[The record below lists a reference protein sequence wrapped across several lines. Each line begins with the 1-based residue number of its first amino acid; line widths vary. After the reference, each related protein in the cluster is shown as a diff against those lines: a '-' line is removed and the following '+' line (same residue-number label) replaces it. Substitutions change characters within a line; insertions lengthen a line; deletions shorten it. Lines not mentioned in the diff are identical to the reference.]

1 MTGQLWAKNVRR
13 GHRSKRFILVDTVQI
28 PDFLTATLG
37 FAVYLIG
44 AEINARVATLRQFN
58 IPEPVTGGLLASLVV
73 LLLFLVAG
81 LELSFGLA
89 ARDFLLVL
97 FFAGIGLN
105 ARLSDLI
112 AGGKP
117 LFLLLVLTLI
127 TIVAQNAIGAAGA
140 VVFGYPMQSGV
151 LFGSAALIGGHGTAI
166 AWAPEV
172 GRATGLEGATELGV
186 AVATLG
192 LVLAAL
198 VGGPVARFLIE
209 GRKLSPDRPEEEHTV
224 GLPDNPNE
232 ASAGIDHLTVM
243 RVLLHLN
250 LAIILGYALSEVI
263 TAAGLKLPL
272 FVPCLI
278 MGIVIANVR
287 SAIAPSAPPV
297 ARTPSLALIS
307 EFALGAFLAMSL
319 MSLQLWTI
327 AELGIAIAAIMTA
340 QTLFAV
346 AFVIWVLFPIM
357 GSNYR
362 AAVLAAGFGGFAL
375 GATPTAIANMTAVTK
390 RYGPSPIAFIVLP
403 LVSAFFVDIANA
415 IVIQTIVNF

>member
-1 MTGQLWAKNVRR
+1 MADAVL
-13 GHRSKRFILVDTVQI
+13 I
-28 PDFLTATLG
+28 PDFITATLG
-37 FAVYLIG
+37 FAVYLLG
-44 AEINARVATLRQFN
+44 ARINGKVAVLRQFN

-73 LLLFLVAG
+73 LLLYLFANV
-81 LELSFGLA
+81 ELSFELQT
-89 ARDFLLVL
+89 RDALLVL

-117 LFLLLVLTLI
+117 LLILLILTLV
-127 TIVAQNAIGAAGA
+127 TIVAQNVIGAAGA
-140 VVFGYPMQSGV
+140 SLFGYPAQAGV

-172 GRATGLEGATELGV
+172 ASATGLDGATELGV

-198 VGGPVARFLIE
+198 VGGPIARLLVE
-209 GRKLSPDRPEEEHTV
+209 TRGLSPDRPDEEHTV
-224 GLPDNPNE
+224 GLPE
-232 ASAGIDHLTVM
+232 ETTAATEIDHVTIM

-250 LAIILGYALSEVI
+250 LAIILGYALGEAIS
-263 TAAGLKLPL
+263 AAGLKLPL

-278 MGIVIANVR
+278 MGIVISNVR
-287 SAIAPSAPPV
+287 AAIAPSAPPV
-297 ARTPSLALIS
+297 ARTPSLALLS

-327 AELGIAIAAIMTA
+327 AELGVAIAVIMTA
-340 QTLFAV
+340 QTVFTV
-346 AFVIWVLFPIM
+346 VFVIWVLFPLM

-362 AAVLAAGFGGFAL
+362 GAVLAAGFGGFAL

>member
-1 MTGQLWAKNVRR
+1 M
-13 GHRSKRFILVDTVQI
+13 SI
-28 PDFLTATLG
+28 PDPIPSFITLTLG
-37 FAVYLIG
+37 FAVFLAG
-44 AEINARVATLRQFN
+44 AEINARVAFLRRFN
-58 IPEPVTGGLLASLVV
+58 IPEPVTGGLLAAVFFLAV
-73 LLLFLVAG
+73 FLVTGSAIEFD
-81 LELSFGLA
+81 LQ
-89 ARDFLLVL
+89 ARDFFLVL

-117 LFLLLVLTLI
+117 LILLLVLTLL
-127 TIVAQNAIGAAGA
+127 TIVAQNVIGILGA
-140 VVFGYPMQSGV
+140 VSFGYAPQVGV
-151 LFGSAALIGGHGTAI
+151 LFGSASLIGGHGTAI

-172 GRATGLEGATELGV
+172 TQVTGLTSAPELGV

-198 VGGPVARFLIE
+198 VGGPIAKFLVE
-209 GRKLSPDRPEEEHTV
+209 RYSLSPDRPDEAHTV
-224 GLPDNPNE
+224 GLPQTPDE
-232 ASAGIDHLTVM
+232 SVGKIDHLNVM
-243 RVLLHLN
+243 RVLLFLN
-250 LAIILGYALSEVI
+250 IAIIIGYALNIAIEK
-263 TAAGLKLPL
+263 AGLKLPL

-287 SAIAPSAPPV
+287 SALFKKAPPV
-297 ARTPSLALIS
+297 TGTPALALIS

-327 AELGIAIAAIMTA
+327 ADLGMAMVVIMTA
-340 QTLFAV
+340 QTLFVV
-346 AFVIWVLFPIM
+346 AFVIFVLFPLL
-357 GSNYR
+357 GRGYR

-403 LVSAFFVDIANA
+403 LVSAFFVDLANA
-415 IVIQTIVNF
+415 LVIQTIVNF

>member
-1 MTGQLWAKNVRR
+1 MTEGAL
-13 GHRSKRFILVDTVQI
+13 QI

-44 AEINARVATLRQFN
+44 AEINARVPMLRQFN

-73 LLLFLVAG
+73 LALYLGFD
-81 LELSFGLA
+81 LELTFGLA
-89 ARDFLLVL
+89 TRDFLLLV

-117 LFLLLVLTLI
+117 LLILLVLTLA
-127 TIVAQNAIGAAGA
+127 TILAQNVIGAIGA
-140 VVFGYPMQSGV
+140 VLFGYPAQAGV

-166 AWAPEV
+166 AWAPAVEDV
-172 GRATGLEGATELGV
+172 TGLAGATELGV

-198 VGGPVARFLIE
+198 VGGPIARLLVE
-209 GRKLSPDRPEEEHTV
+209 GRSLAPDRPDEVNTI
-224 GLPDNPNE
+224 GLPD
-232 ASAGIDHLTVM
+232 ASDDRLSSIDHITIM

-250 LAIILGYALSEVI
+250 VAIVLGYMLSEVI
-263 TAAGLKLPL
+263 SAAGLKLPV

-287 SAIAPSAPPV
+287 TVLAPKAPPV
-297 ARTPSLALIS
+297 SRTPSLALIS
-307 EFALGAFLAMSL
+307 EFSLGAFLAMSL

-327 AELGIAIAAIMTA
+327 AELGLAIAVIMTA

-346 AFVIWVLFPIM
+346 AFVIWVLFPVM
-357 GSNYR
+357 GGNYR
-362 AAVLAAGFGGFAL
+362 AAVLSAGFGGFAL

>member
-1 MTGQLWAKNVRR
+1 MADAVL
-13 GHRSKRFILVDTVQI
+13 I
-28 PDFLTATLG
+28 PDFITATLG
-37 FAVYLIG
+37 FAVYLLG
-44 AEINARVATLRQFN
+44 ARINGKVAVLRQFN

-73 LLLFLVAG
+73 LLLYLAANV
-81 LELSFGLA
+81 ELSFELQT
-89 ARDFLLVL
+89 RDALLVL

-117 LFLLLVLTLI
+117 LLILLILTLV
-127 TIVAQNAIGAAGA
+127 TIVAQNVIGAAGA
-140 VVFGYPMQSGV
+140 FLFGYPAQAGV

-172 GRATGLEGATELGV
+172 ASATGLDGATELGV

-198 VGGPVARFLIE
+198 VGGPIARLLVE
-209 GRKLSPDRPEEEHTV
+209 TRGLSPDRPDEEHTV
-224 GLPDNPNE
+224 GLPE
-232 ASAGIDHLTVM
+232 ETTAATEIDHVTIM

-250 LAIILGYALSEVI
+250 LAIILGYALGEAIS
-263 TAAGLKLPL
+263 AAGLKLPL

-278 MGIVIANVR
+278 MGIVISNVR
-287 SAIAPSAPPV
+287 AAIAPSAPPV
-297 ARTPSLALIS
+297 ARTPSLALLS

-327 AELGIAIAAIMTA
+327 AELGVAIAVIMTA
-340 QTLFAV
+340 QTVFTV
-346 AFVIWVLFPIM
+346 AFVIWVLFPLM

-362 AAVLAAGFGGFAL
+362 GAVLAAGFGGFAL

>member
-1 MTGQLWAKNVRR
+1 M
-13 GHRSKRFILVDTVQI
+13 GHVIEI

-37 FAVYLIG
+37 FAVFLIG
-44 AEINARVATLRQFN
+44 AEINARVATLRNFN

-73 LLLFLVAG
+73 LTFYLVFG
-81 LELSFGLA
+81 IELSFGLT

-117 LFLLLVLTLI
+117 LILLLILTLA
-127 TIVAQNAIGAAGA
+127 TIVFQNVIGAAGA
-140 VVFGYPMQSGV
+140 AIFGYPAQAGV

-166 AWAPEV
+166 AWAPDV
-172 GRATGLEGATELGV
+172 AQATGLDGATELGV

-198 VGGPVARFLIE
+198 VGGPIARLLVE
-209 GRKLSPDRPEEEHTV
+209 RRGLTPDRPDEEPSV
-224 GLPDNPNE
+224 GLPDE
-232 ASAGIDHLTVM
+232 HDGHTTSIDHLTVM

-250 LAIILGYALSEVI
+250 LAIILGYALNESI
-263 TAAGLKLPL
+263 AAAGLKLPL

-278 MGIVIANVR
+278 MGIVIANLR
-287 SAIAPSAPPV
+287 DALFPGAPKVS
-297 ARTPSLALIS
+297 RTPSLALIS

-327 AELGIAIAAIMTA
+327 AQLGMAIAVIMTA
-340 QTLFAV
+340 QTVFAV
-346 AFVIWVLFPIM
+346 LFVLWVLFPVM

>member
-1 MTGQLWAKNVRR
+1 MTEEMLE
-13 GHRSKRFILVDTVQI
+13 I
-28 PDFLTATLG
+28 PSFLTATLG

-44 AEINARVATLRQFN
+44 AEINARTAVLRQFN
-58 IPEPVTGGLLASLVV
+58 IPEPVTGGLLAAVFFWLLYLV
-73 LLLFLVAG
+73 
-81 LELSFGLA
+81 FGFEMTFDLA
-89 ARDFLLVL
+89 ARDFLLVV

-105 ARLSDLI
+105 ARFSDLI
-112 AGGKP
+112 SGGKP
-117 LFLLLVLTLI
+117 LILLLVLTLV
-127 TIVAQNAIGAAGA
+127 TIVAQNIVGA
-140 VVFGYPMQSGV
+140 VGAVTFGYPAQAGV

-172 GRATGLEGATELGV
+172 GAVTGLAGATELGV

-198 VGGPVARFLIE
+198 VGGPIARLLIE
-209 GRKLSPDRPEEEHTV
+209 GRGLTPDRPGEEHTV
-224 GLPDNPNE
+224 GLPESPSE
-232 ASAGIDHLTVM
+232 AASKIDHLTIM
-243 RVLLHLN
+243 RVMLYLN
-250 LAIILGYALSEVI
+250 IAIVLGYMLNEAI
-263 TAAGLKLPL
+263 TAAGLRLPL

-278 MGIVIANVR
+278 MGIVIANLR
-287 SAIAPSAPPV
+287 SVLTPSAPPV

-307 EFALGAFLAMSL
+307 EFSLGAFLAMSL

-327 AELGIAIAAIMTA
+327 AELGLAIVVIMAA
-340 QTLFAV
+340 QTIFAV
-346 AFVIWVLFPIM
+346 VFVIWVLFPVM

>member
-1 MTGQLWAKNVRR
+1 MSAVI
-13 GHRSKRFILVDTVQI
+13 HI
-28 PDFLTATLG
+28 PDFITVTLG
-37 FAVYLIG
+37 FAVFLTG
-44 AEINARVATLRQFN
+44 AHLNRQFAVLRQFN
-58 IPEPVTGGLLASLVV
+58 IPEPVTGGLLAAVFV
-73 LLLFLVAG
+73 LLVYMLTGREISF
-81 LELSFGLA
+81 ELQS
-89 ARDFLLVL
+89 RDFFLVL

-117 LFLLLVLTLI
+117 LLILLVLTLA
-127 TIVAQNAIGAAGA
+127 TILMQNVIGAIGAAM
-140 VVFGYPMQSGV
+140 FGYPAQAGV

-172 GRATGLEGATELGV
+172 EAATGLEGATELGV

-198 VGGPVARFLIE
+198 VGGPIARFLVE
-209 GRKLSPDRPEEEHTV
+209 RNNLTPARPDAPSAV
-224 GLPDNPNE
+224 GLPHAHEDEPT
-232 ASAGIDHLTVM
+232 ATIDHLTVM
-243 RVLLHLN
+243 RVLLNLN
-250 LAIILGYALSEVI
+250 IAILLGFLASEAI
-263 TAAGLKLPL
+263 TAMGLKLPL

-278 MGIVIANVR
+278 MGILIANLR
-287 SAIAPSAPPV
+287 SWLAPSAPPV
-297 ARTPSLALIS
+297 AGTPSLALIS

-327 AELGIAIAAIMTA
+327 AELGIAIAAILTA

-346 AFVIWVLFPIM
+346 AFVIFVLFPLM
-357 GSNYR
+357 GRGYR

-390 RYGPSPIAFIVLP
+390 RYGPSPLAFVILP

-415 IVIQTIVNF
+415 VLIQWVMSF

>member
-1 MTGQLWAKNVRR
+1 MVE
-13 GHRSKRFILVDTVQI
+13 TVMQV

-44 AEINARVATLRQFN
+44 AEINARVSALRQFN
-58 IPEPVTGGLLASLVV
+58 IPEPVTGGLLASVV
-73 LLLFLVAG
+73 LLFLYLVSG
-81 LELSFGLA
+81 IELTFGLA
-89 ARDFLLVL
+89 ARDFLLVV

-105 ARLSDLI
+105 ARLTDLI
-112 AGGKP
+112 SGGKP
-117 LFLLLVLTLI
+117 LFLLLVLTLV
-127 TIVAQNAIGAAGA
+127 TIVAQNAVGAAGA
-140 VVFGYPMQSGV
+140 VAFGYPAQAGV

-172 GRATGLEGATELGV
+172 GAVTGLEGATELGV

-198 VGGPVARFLIE
+198 VGGPIARLLIE
-209 GRKLSPDRPEEEHTV
+209 GKSLTPDRPDEEHTV
-224 GLPDNPNE
+224 GLPDSPAE
-232 ASAGIDHLTVM
+232 AASKIDHLTIM

-250 LAIILGYALSEVI
+250 LAIILGYLLNEVI
-263 TAAGLKLPL
+263 VAAGLKLPL

-278 MGIVIANVR
+278 MGIVIANLR
-287 SAIAPSAPPV
+287 SALVPNAPPV
-297 ARTPSLALIS
+297 SRTPSLALIS
-307 EFALGAFLAMSL
+307 EFSLGAFLAMSL

-327 AELGIAIAAIMTA
+327 AELGLAIVVIMAA

-346 AFVIWVLFPIM
+346 AFVIWVLFPVM